1 MAENMVEVK
10 HLTKVFGKQKALDD
24 VSIHIPEHC
33 VYGLL
38 GPNGAGKSTL
48 LKMLTG
54 ILRPTSGE
62 ITFDGHPWS
71 REDLWN
77 IGSLIETPPIY
88 ENLSAWE
95 NLKVR
100 ALMLGVSEARMRDVL
115 EIVRLGDTGKKKAGA
130 FSLGMKQRLGIAIA
144 LLNRPRFLVLDEPV
158 NGLDPIGIQELR
170 EMIRSFTQQGITV
183 LVSSHILSEIEQ
195 TADRIAGGVFLCI
208 VSPIALL
215 LLGAMSESGAYGIS
229 ETAAGMIGLIVLLVL
244 VAVAVAS
251 FIFCGSRSEPYEY
264 LEKEVFETES
274 GVERMVRERKAQYRR
289 TYTRNVVTGACLCI
303 LAMVPFF
310 AGAIVHEEEDVWMVA
325 LFCLAIVIVA
335 VGVVLLVRV
344 GIRWESF
351 QKLLQEGDYTREK
364 KEKDAKVHLATLI
377 YWSVVTALYLVIS
390 LPSRDWQRTW
400 IVWVIAAVLYPVL
413 LAVLR
418 LLADKNEK

>member
-1 MAENMVEVK
+1 MMFADK
-10 HLTKVFGKQKALDD
+10 LIRLRKKAGWSQEELAARLH
-24 VSIHIPEHC
+24 VSRQAVSKWE
-33 VYGLL
+33 
-38 GPNGAGKSTL
+38 GAQSV
-48 LKMLTG
+48 
-54 ILRPTSGE
+54 P
-62 ITFDGHPWS
+62 
-71 REDLWN
+71 DL
-77 IGSLIETPPIY
+77 E
-88 ENLSAWE
+88 
-95 NLKVR
+95 K
-100 ALMLGVSEARMRDVL
+100 
-115 EIVRLGDTGKKKAGA
+115 IVRLSELFGVSTDYLLKDEVGAEAFLAGEDG
-130 FSLGMKQRLGIAIA
+130 S
-144 LLNRPRFLVLDEPV
+144 
-158 NGLDPIGIQELR
+158 
-170 EMIRSFTQQGITV
+170 
-183 LVSSHILSEIEQ
+183 

-208 VSPIALL
+208 VSPIALM

-289 TYTRNVVTGACLCI
+289 TYTRNVVTGVCLCI

>member
-1 MAENMVEVK
+1 MMFADK
-10 HLTKVFGKQKALDD
+10 LIRLRKKAGWSQEELAARLH
-24 VSIHIPEHC
+24 VSRQAVSKWE
-33 VYGLL
+33 
-38 GPNGAGKSTL
+38 GAQSV
-48 LKMLTG
+48 
-54 ILRPTSGE
+54 P
-62 ITFDGHPWS
+62 
-71 REDLWN
+71 DL
-77 IGSLIETPPIY
+77 E
-88 ENLSAWE
+88 
-95 NLKVR
+95 K
-100 ALMLGVSEARMRDVL
+100 
-115 EIVRLGDTGKKKAGA
+115 IVRLSELFGVSTDYLLKDEVGAEAFLAGEDGSAGRRSVSMEEANA
-130 FSLGMKQRLGIAIA
+130 FLEVK
-144 LLNRPRFLVLDEPV
+144 
-158 NGLDPIGIQELR
+158 
-170 EMIRSFTQQGITV
+170 
-183 LVSSHILSEIEQ
+183 EQ

-208 VSPIALL
+208 VSPIALM

-229 ETAAGMIGLIVLLVL
+229 DTAAGMIGLIVLLVL

-289 TYTRNVVTGACLCI
+289 TYTRNVVTGVCLCI

-418 LLADKNEK
+418 LFADKHEK